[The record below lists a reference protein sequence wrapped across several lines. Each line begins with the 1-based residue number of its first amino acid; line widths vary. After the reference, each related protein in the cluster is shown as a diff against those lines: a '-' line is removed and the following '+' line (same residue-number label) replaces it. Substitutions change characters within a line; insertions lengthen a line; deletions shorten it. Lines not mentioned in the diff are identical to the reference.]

1 MRSTIILGGQG
12 GDIYYELGLIQGL
25 LNNGLD
31 VEVIGNNAMGKS
43 EVVKHPNATFYNFRE
58 DQNPGASLYVKFVRI
73 MKFYARLIRYTMTTE
88 SRIFHIQWLNKFL
101 FFDRIILNLYYKALG
116 KKLVFTAHN
125 VDSRERDGSNSFYN
139 RITLKAMYH
148 IYDHVIVHTPE
159 MKEQVV
165 KWFKVKPEKVSV
177 VPYGINNMVPK
188 TGLTA
193 SDARRKLNLEPDQK
207 ILLFFGF
214 IAPYKGLDILMN
226 ALPAVRKELGDFR
239 LIVAG
244 NIKNKSA
251 NPYWLEIEGI
261 IEKNDLQPYLV
272 QDIRFIEDEDIE
284 TYFAAADV
292 LVLPYRY
299 IFQSGILFLSLNY
312 GLPVIATDVGSLKD
326 FVEEGRTGFV
336 CEPND
341 HELLSR
347 CILRYFES
355 DIYRNLEEN
364 REWIFNYANEKYSW
378 DRIGKITSRIYAGS
392 NT

>member
-12 GDIYYELGLIQGL
+12 GDIYYELGLLQGL
-25 LNNGLD
+25 INNGLS
-31 VEVIGNNAMGKS
+31 VEIIGNNAMGKS
-43 EVVKHPNATFYNFRE
+43 EVVKHPQVTFFNLRE
-58 DQNPGASLYVKFVRI
+58 DQNPGASLYKKFVRI
-73 MKFYARLIRYTMTTE
+73 MKFYARLIWYAMTTK

-148 IYDHVIVHTPE
+148 IYDHTIVHTPE
-159 MKEQVV
+159 MKEQVE
-165 KWFKVKPEKVSV
+165 KWFNVKPEKVSV

-188 TGLTA
+188 TGLKA
-193 SDARRKLNLEPDQK
+193 SDAKRNLNLEPDQK
-207 ILLFFGF
+207 TLLFFGF

-226 ALPAVRKELGDFR
+226 ALPRVRDEIANIK

-251 NPYWLEIEGI
+251 DPYWLEIEDI
-261 IEKNDLQPYLV
+261 VRKNDLEPNLIQH
-272 QDIRFIEDEDIE
+272 IKFIEDDEIE
-284 TYFAAADV
+284 TFFAAADV

-312 GLPVIATDVGSLKD
+312 GLPVIVADVGSLKD
-326 FVEEGRTGFV
+326 FVEEGKTGFV

-341 HELLSR
+341 QELLSK
-347 CILRYFES
+347 CILEYFES
-355 DIYRNLEEN
+355 DIYRNLEEHK
-364 REWIFNYANEKYSW
+364 EWIFNYANEKYSW
-378 DRIGKITSRIYAGS
+378 DKIGKITSDIYAQ
-392 NT
+392 